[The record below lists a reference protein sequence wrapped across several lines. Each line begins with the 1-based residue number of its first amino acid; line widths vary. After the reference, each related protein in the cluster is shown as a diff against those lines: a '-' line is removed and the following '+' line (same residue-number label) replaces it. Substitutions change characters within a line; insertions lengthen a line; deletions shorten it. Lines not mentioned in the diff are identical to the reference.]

1 MPRSANLVISLNP
14 MRTKRSYRLPIPQ
27 HEFGFVPDTFTL
39 MQETGLDG
47 DRITKELAEADRARR
62 AADAAQTRLF
72 HSRTQRKSRTT
83 KEVI

>member
-1 MPRSANLVISLNP
+1 MPRSANLDISLNP

-47 DRITKELAEADRARR
+47 DRISKELAEADRARR
-62 AADAAQTRLF
+62 AADAAQIRLF
-72 HSRTQRKSRTT
+72 HSRNQRKSRTT
-83 KEVI
+83 KEAL

>member
-14 MRTKRSYRLPIPQ
+14 MRTKRTYRLPIPQ
-27 HEFGFVPDTFTL
+27 HEFGFVPNTFTL
-39 MQETGLDG
+39 IQETGLDG
-47 DRITKELAEADRARR
+47 DRITKELAETDRARR

-83 KEVI
+83 KEAL